1 MNPVPGNSLEN
12 TVIALIGF
20 AGTGKYTIG
29 RELCERTG
37 ARLIHNHLINN
48 PIFSVLNVDG
58 VTQLPAGVWNRVKEI
73 RATVYQAIRELSPPE
88 MSFVITT
95 ELRESNPLDHLAFQ
109 DLAELALARQS
120 RFVPIRLI
128 CGVEELCRRVA
139 DPGRVAMLKSISPEL
154 ARKKSVEDEVLN
166 VPHPN
171 LRTLDVTKRSASGS
185 VDAILDEISAIKSVS
200 NKTFSVGGG
209 SVPGD

>member
-1 MNPVPGNSLEN
+1 VSSNFLEN
-12 TVIALIGF
+12 TIVALIGF

-48 PIFSVLNVDG
+48 PIFAVVNADG
-58 VTQLPAGVWNRVKEI
+58 VAPLPAGVWDRVKEI
-73 RATVYQAIRELSPPE
+73 RSTVYQAIRELSPPE
-88 MSFVITT
+88 MSFVITM
-95 ELRESNPLDHLAFQ
+95 ELRESNPLDHLAFD
-109 DLAELALARQS
+109 DLAELATARQS

-139 DPGRVAMLKSISPEL
+139 DPERITLLKSISPEL
-154 ARKKSVEDEVLN
+154 ARKKSLEEEVLN
-166 VPHPN
+166 PPHPN
-171 LRTLDVTKRSASGS
+171 LRTLDVTKRTASGS

-200 NKTFSVGGG
+200 NKTFIAGSVGV
-209 SVPGD
+209 SGD

>member
-1 MNPVPGNSLEN
+1 MNPVSSNPLEN
-12 TVIALIGF
+12 TIVALIGF

-48 PIFSVLNVDG
+48 PIFAVVNADG
-58 VTQLPAGVWNRVKEI
+58 VTSLPPGVWDRVREI

-88 MSFVITT
+88 MSFVITM

-109 DLAELALARQS
+109 DLGELAAARQS

-139 DPGRVAMLKSISPEL
+139 DPERVAMLKTISPEL
-154 ARKKSVEDEVLN
+154 ARKKSLEEEVLN

-171 LRTLDVTKRSASGS
+171 LRTLDVTKRTASGS

-200 NKTFSVGGG
+200 NKTLTVGGG
-209 SVPGD
+209 NVSGD

>member
-1 MNPVPGNSLEN
+1 MNPAPGNPLEN
-12 TVIALIGF
+12 TIVALIGF

-58 VTQLPAGVWNRVKEI
+58 VTRLPPGVWDRVREI

-95 ELRESNPLDHLAFQ
+95 ELRESNPLDHLAFE
-109 DLAELALARQS
+109 DLAELATARQS

-139 DPGRVAMLKSISPEL
+139 DPERVAMLKSISPEL
-154 ARKKSVEDEVLN
+154 ARKKSVEEEVLN
-166 VPHPN
+166 PAHPN
-171 LRTLDVTKRSASGS
+171 LRTLDVTKRTASGS

-200 NKTFSVGGG
+200 NKTLTVGGG
-209 SVPGD
+209 NAPGD